1 MNICYLD
8 AQEIVMGRPLEFID
22 SFLAEGREEF
32 TFDDARTA
40 LERSPTATAN
50 VLHRLEVDGLVD
62 RLSRGRYAIRPLG
75 SLNTSTTTDALP
87 LAVAATF
94 GNRAHRIAYLSALSE
109 LGLLSH
115 SVRTITVACTT
126 QVRIPS
132 ISRRPLRVVIERPE
146 TIHIEAEPIG
156 RSWCSTLE
164 RALVETA
171 VRVDLAG
178 GIERLAEALAN
189 GVADIDAHRVDLL
202 AHVFGSRGLAA
213 ERRLA
218 SLARALDLPL
228 ELAPSVGP
236 RQKIIRLD
244 PRDAK
249 VAWVDDALR
258 VAWNV
263 TADELRA
270 VVGN

>member
-1 MNICYLD
+1 
-8 AQEIVMGRPLEFID
+8 MGRPLEFID

-40 LERSPTATAN
+40 RERSPTATAN
-50 VLHRLEVDGLVD
+50 VLHRLEVDGFVD

-75 SLNTSTTTDALP
+75 SLNTSATTDALP

-171 VRVDLAG
+171 VRVDL
-178 GIERLAEALAN
+178 
-189 GVADIDAHRVDLL
+189 L

-228 ELAPSVGP
+228 ELAPSVGS

-249 VAWVDDALR
+249 IAWVDDTFR